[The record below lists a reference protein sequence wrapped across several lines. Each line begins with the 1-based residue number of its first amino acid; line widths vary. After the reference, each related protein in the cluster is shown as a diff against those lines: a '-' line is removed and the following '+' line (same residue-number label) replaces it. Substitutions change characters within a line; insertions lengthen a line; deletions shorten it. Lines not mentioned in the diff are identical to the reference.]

1 MPPPRVRARGP
12 AALERIVVATDF
24 SPAAVRILRRL
35 ALLPLHPAPRIEVLH
50 VLPER
55 PAKEP
60 ERANA
65 AALLAATARSLAR
78 NLARAGYDARGVVG
92 HLRRGRP
99 FVEIVRVART
109 TGAELVVLGRHGR
122 RPLRDRFLGS
132 TAERVAQHGDTP
144 VLLVNRPARRRYDR
158 ALVALDLDRASSQ
171 VAGFAP
177 RVLGARA
184 TATVLHVYHVPYES
198 FVVPPDSPRTRAR
211 FRAGFEARAAV
222 ELEPLV
228 RRLEESRIRVRTLL
242 RTGEPREIILRE
254 AARLRSDVL
263 VLGTHA
269 RSGVVRSLL
278 GSVAGDVLREAG
290 TDVLLVRPR
299 WVRLSLP

>member
-1 MPPPRVRARGP
+1 MQPLRVRARAP
-12 AALERIVVATDF
+12 AALERIVVATDL
-24 SPAAVRILRRL
+24 SPTATRVLRRL

-55 PAKEP
+55 RAKGP
-60 ERANA
+60 ERRNA
-65 AALLAATARSLAR
+65 AALLARTARGLAR

-99 FVEIVRVART
+99 FVEVVRLART
-109 TGAELVVLGRHGR
+109 VGAELVVLGRHGH

-144 VLLVNRPARRRYDR
+144 VLLVNRPARRRYAR
-158 ALVALDLDRASSQ
+158 ALLALDLDQASRE
-171 VAGFAP
+171 VTGFAP
-177 RVLGARA
+177 RVLGAGG
-184 TATVLHVYHVPYES
+184 TAAVLHVYEIPFES
-198 FVVPPDSPRTRAR
+198 FVVPPDSPRMRAQY
-211 FRAGFEARAAV
+211 RAELESRAAAL
-222 ELEPLV
+222 LEPLV
-228 RRLEESRIRVRTLL
+228 RPLEESRIRVRSLL

-254 AARLRSDVL
+254 AARLRPDLV

-269 RSGVVRSLL
+269 RSGVVRSYL

-299 WVRLSLP
+299 WVRLSPP